1 MNGCVCVLQN
11 EVLFWVITITM
22 TSTSDGGRGG
32 GLRVSSPS
40 SLGLSLERLL
50 EVAHATG
57 ELLLT
62 CRNLKTFPAKHRCK
76 YDLKDTVT
84 VGKFRKEVCGFDFKA
99 LSRHDL
105 NSFGNHS
112 FIKKLRSAV
121 HFLWAATHKVCIN
134 RINRHT
140 STLPPTLLQ
149 WLIYEESLTDVF
161 QVILT
166 RL

>member
-1 MNGCVCVLQN
+1 
-11 EVLFWVITITM
+11 M

-84 VGKFRKEVCGFDFKA
+84 VD
-99 LSRHDL
+99 LSR
-105 NSFGNHS
+105 N
-112 FIKKLRSAV
+112 KL
-121 HFLWAATHKVCIN
+121 TE
-134 RINRHT
+134 
-140 STLPPTLLQ
+140 LPPECTDYCSLERLVLYHNAIRSIPDSIVYLQ
-149 WLIYEESLTDVF
+149 SLQFFGPKSKPVELPACLHLRIAITGF
-161 QVILT
+161 GS
-166 RL
+166 

>member
-1 MNGCVCVLQN
+1 
-11 EVLFWVITITM
+11 M

-112 FIKKLRSAV
+112 FIKNSDVLSI
-121 HFLWAATHKVCIN
+121 FCEQ
-134 RINRHT
+134 
-140 STLPPTLLQ
+140 LL
-149 WLIYEESLTDVF
+149 IKYALTVLT
-161 QVILT
+161 VILQLCH
-166 RL
+166 RHYCSD

>member
-1 MNGCVCVLQN
+1 
-11 EVLFWVITITM
+11 M

-112 FIKKLRSAV
+112 FIKNSDLLSI
-121 HFLWAATHKVCIN
+121 FL
-134 RINRHT
+134 
-140 STLPPTLLQ
+140 
-149 WLIYEESLTDVF
+149 
-161 QVILT
+161 
-166 RL
+166 